1 MLTLMQRECTIASTS
16 STSSS
21 SAKLFNIT
29 ELRRICDIVFE
40 SHSILPKAT
49 DFDAAVQ
56 VMRDSGYLLL
66 RGPGTFALAV

>member
-21 SAKLFNIT
+21 AKLFNIT
-29 ELRRICDIVFE
+29 ELRRISDIVFE
-40 SHSILPKAT
+40 SHSMLPKAT

-56 VMRDSGYLLL
+56 VMRDNGYLLL